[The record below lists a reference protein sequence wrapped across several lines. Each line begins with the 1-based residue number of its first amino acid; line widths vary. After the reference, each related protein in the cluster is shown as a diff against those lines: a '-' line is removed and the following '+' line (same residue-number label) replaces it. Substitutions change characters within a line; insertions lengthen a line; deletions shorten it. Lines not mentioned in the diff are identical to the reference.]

1 MKIKSL
7 FFVFFLLLTSTIL
20 YCTESFWAY
29 SVFLKGKVKY
39 KTAGAN
45 DFIDIKLGD
54 ILYEGDTVLLEENS
68 KASFLLSDGSLK
80 VLEGK
85 GTFVIK
91 KEKEGTKPSLKT
103 IAENFSKSI
112 TKKEGK
118 NPMLK
123 HFAGLRGV
131 ETKMALMPNKTKVYP
146 KSVVLRWL
154 PVKNV
159 ESFFVVLMDSDGSIY
174 EATSDKN
181 YLNIPDEK
189 ILPNKTYWWEVKDLK
204 EKEAINSL
212 GIGSFST
219 LSPKEAEEV
228 KKLETDLYKAK
239 EVLKDNNKISILFL
253 LYQIYRQYGMD
264 SDALFTIQKIVQED
278 KENLELLEIRKE
290 LCKELGI
297 SEKDLELF

>member
-1 MKIKSL
+1 MFIFILS
-7 FFVFFLLLTSTIL
+7 LLLLSIIL
-20 YCTESFWAY
+20 FSKESFWVYA
-29 SVFLKGKVKY
+29 VFVKGNVKY
-39 KTAGAN
+39 KIAGAK

-54 ILYEGDTVLLEENS
+54 ILYEGDPVLLEENS
-68 KASFLLSDGSLK
+68 KVSFLLSDGSLK

-85 GTFVIK
+85 GTFIIK
-91 KEKEGTKPSLKT
+91 KEKEGTKPSLKI

-123 HFAGLRGV
+123 HLAGLRGV
-131 ETKMALMPNKTKVYP
+131 EIKIALMPNKTKVYP

-154 PVKNV
+154 PVENV
-159 ESFFVVLMDSDGSIY
+159 ESFFVVLMDSEGSIY

-204 EKEAINSL
+204 EKESINSL

-219 LSPKEAEEV
+219 LSSKEAEEV

-239 EVLKDNNKISILFL
+239 EDLRDNNKISILFL
-253 LYQIYRQYGMD
+253 LYQIYRQYGMA